1 MKVLIAGAT
10 GLVGGE
16 LLRLLIEDQAVEE
29 IHMLSRRPIEE
40 ASSKIKI
47 HLAELG
53 DHWLDSLQGMRF
65 DAVYCCLG
73 TTMKIAGSQ
82 EAFRAVDQ
90 KAVIQ
95 LARFA
100 KESGSGF
107 FGMVSSVGADS
118 RSRSFYLRVK
128 GETEDAVRALSL
140 PRLAI
145 LNPSV
150 LLGERNAFRLAD
162 AIGGRAM
169 KVLNPLLVGSL
180 RKYRGVEAREVARE
194 LWSCSQNEKK

>member
-10 GLVGGE
+10 GLVGQQ
-16 LLRLLIEDQAVEE
+16 LLQRLMGDSDVSE
-29 IHMLSRRPIEE
+29 IHVLSRRPLELT
-40 ASSKIKI
+40 SPKIRL

-53 DHWLDSLQGMRF
+53 PRWLDSLQGLRF

-73 TTMKIAGSQ
+73 TTMKVAGSQ
-82 EAFRAVDQ
+82 EAFRRVDQ
-90 KAVIQ
+90 EAVIQ

-107 FGMVSSVGADS
+107 FGMISSVGADS
-118 RSRSFYLRVK
+118 RSRNFYLRVK
-128 GETEDAVRALSL
+128 GETEDAVRALKL
-140 PRLAI
+140 PSLAI

-150 LLGERNAFRLAD
+150 LLGKRQAFRLAD

-169 KVLNPLLVGSL
+169 RVLNPLLVGSL

-194 LWSCSQNEKK
+194 LWARSKNEKK